1 MFSDLQPNPLKMKTG
16 SHQIGNSKQPKVV
29 ENYTMLREIIDNQM
43 KPRIIIEQSQK
54 AKKKLIYP
62 KK

>member
-1 MFSDLQPNPLKMKTG
+1 MQK
-16 SHQIGNSKQPKVV
+16 SHQQIGNSKQPKVV
-29 ENYTMLREIIDNQM
+29 ENYAMLREIIDNQM
-43 KPRIIIEQSQK
+43 RPRVILEKSQK

>member
-1 MFSDLQPNPLKMKTG
+1 MFSDLQPNPFKLQKPH
-16 SHQIGNSKQPKVV
+16 HQIGNSKRPKVV
-29 ENYTMLREIIDNQM
+29 ENYAMLREIIDNQM
-43 KPRIIIEQSQK
+43 RPRVILEMSQK